1 MKLFLMVIN
10 SLIKQASILSFI
22 WGFLHFAWS
31 KQRYFSNPSFYQLL
45 EICITQIHKRV
56 ENETSLALDEKEVD
70 SIIEFS
76 KKALPSS
83 LASQIEVC
91 ILCLP
96 KKERNSV
103 TMDEIKK
110 DVVLPSYLQNIID
123 HRVMQRK
130 PTKENSQ
137 ERMEGD
143 VDQRMAQLR
152 ERMRQ
157 LHEK

>member
-1 MKLFLMVIN
+1 MVIN

-31 KQRYFSNPSFYQLL
+31 KQHYFSNPSFYQLL
-45 EICITQIHKRV
+45 EICIIQIHKRV

-96 KKERNSV
+96 KKERNSEN
-103 TMDEIKK
+103 MDEIKK

-130 PTKENSQ
+130 LTKENSQ

>member
-1 MKLFLMVIN
+1 MNDL
-10 SLIKQASILSFI
+10 
-22 WGFLHFAWS
+22 
-31 KQRYFSNPSFYQLL
+31 
-45 EICITQIHKRV
+45 
-56 ENETSLALDEKEVD
+56 
-70 SIIEFS
+70 
-76 KKALPSS
+76 
-83 LASQIEVC
+83 
-91 ILCLP
+91 
-96 KKERNSV
+96 
-103 TMDEIKK
+103 KK